1 MLAPLPIDPFIA
13 EILETVRTRRSLVLS
28 ARPGAGKTT
37 RVPPALSVDGPVIVL
52 QPRRVAARSIARRI
66 ADEQG
71 WTIGDQVG
79 WHVRFERQ
87 FGPAV
92 RVLLATEGILT
103 ARLQQDP
110 LLTSFNT
117 IVLDEFHERSVHAD
131 LGIALAK
138 QAWLARP
145 DLRLVIMSATLD
157 TAAVSAYLDGCP
169 VLNVPGAR
177 HPLEIRYAPE
187 LDVAAAVA
195 RVVEHHAGDVLCF
208 LPGAAEI
215 AGAARDLAA
224 RGVSRTV
231 DVVPLHGALSAADQ
245 DAALTPASRRRVV
258 LATNI
263 AETSL
268 TVPGVRIVIDSG
280 LHKVARYDTDRAI
293 DTLVTERIAQDSAEQ
308 RAGRAARL
316 GPGVTLR
323 LWDRALRLT
332 FRREPEI
339 ARIDLSG
346 PVLSILAWGGDPRT
360 LDWLEAPSE
369 DRLDH
374 ALELLEAIG
383 AVQDGRLTTI
393 GRDMQR
399 IPLHPRL
406 ARMLISAR
414 GSREA
419 ALACALL
426 SEARGSTP
434 SSAAAPTTSSD
445 LLSAIERGVPPHVS
459 RTADALRKL
468 VPNRDAPPVH
478 TGSRSAGLQAC
489 QDEEFRRAVLS
500 GYPDRVARRRSPGSA
515 RVLLMSGHG
524 AELARESGVRDAEFL
539 VALDV
544 VGARKGDK
552 SEALVR
558 MASAIEK
565 SWLSATASSVE
576 VYFDEPSGS
585 VRAEARANYGAIAL
599 ATRAVDPPAEQAAD
613 LLADAWLAR
622 TTRVDGDQQIWRR
635 LAFANIAV
643 VDRTALA
650 RRAAAGARNVHDID
664 LLQVLDWQVR
674 RDLDRLA
681 PEYLDVPSGRRVPM
695 EYREDG
701 TVHLEVKLQ
710 EMFGLPETPRI
721 GPRQEPVLI
730 SLLAPNGRPVQ
741 VTRDLR
747 SFWTTTYADVRK
759 ELRGRYPKHRW
770 PEDPW
775 SATPARRSLGERR
788 PAARTAR
795 RSK

>member
-1 MLAPLPIDPFIA
+1 VLGPLPIDPFIP
-13 EILETVRTRRSLVLS
+13 EIVETVRNRRALVIS
-28 ARPGAGKTT
+28 ASPGAGKTT
-37 RVPPALSVDGPVIVL
+37 RVPPALAVDGPVIVL

-103 ARLQQDP
+103 ARLLQDP
-110 LLTSFNT
+110 LLTGFST

-138 QAWLARP
+138 HTWLARP

-157 TAAVSAYLDGCP
+157 TAAVAAYLDGCP

-177 HPLEIRYAPE
+177 YPLEIQYAAE
-187 LDVAAAVA
+187 LDVAAGVE
-195 RVVEHHAGDVLCF
+195 RVLGQHAGDVLCF

-215 AGAARDLAA
+215 ARATRDLDA
-224 RGVSRTV
+224 RGVSRDV

-245 DAALTPASRRRVV
+245 DAALTPASRRRIV

-268 TVPGVRIVIDSG
+268 TVPGVRLVIDSG
-280 LHKVARYDTDRAI
+280 LHKVARYDGDRAI

-316 GPGVTLR
+316 GPGLTLR
-323 LWDRALRLT
+323 LWDRTLRLAP
-332 FRREPEI
+332 RREPEI

-346 PVLSILAWGGDPRT
+346 PVLSVLAWGGDPRT
-360 LDWLEAPSE
+360 LAWLEAPAG
-369 DRLDH
+369 DRLDD
-374 ALELLEAIG
+374 ALELLEALG
-383 AVQDGRLTTI
+383 AVEDGRLTTT
-393 GRDMQR
+393 GRDLQR

-406 ARMLISAR
+406 ARILIAAR

-426 SEARGSTP
+426 SEARAATP

-445 LLSAIERGVPPHVS
+445 LLSAIERGVPPHLN
-459 RTADALRKL
+459 RTAEALRKL
-468 VPNRDAPPVH
+468 VPNRDAP
-478 TGSRSAGLQAC
+478 GMSAEE
-489 QDEEFRRAVLS
+489 DEGFRRAVLA

-515 RVLLMSGHG
+515 RVLLASGHG
-524 AELARESGVRDAEFL
+524 AELARESGVRESEFL

-544 VGARKGDK
+544 VGARKADR

-565 SWLSATASSVE
+565 SWLSPTSSGVE

-585 VRAEARANYGAIAL
+585 VRAESRDYYGAIVL
-599 ATRAVDPPAEQAAD
+599 AARPVDPPAEQAAT
-613 LLADAWLAR
+613 LLADAWLSR
-622 TTRVDGDQQIWRR
+622 STRVDGDQQIWRR
-635 LAFANIAV
+635 LAFANLP
-643 VDRTALA
+643 VDRTALTQ
-650 RRAAAGARNVHDID
+650 RAAAGARNVRDID
-664 LLQVLDWQVR
+664 PLQALDWQIR

-681 PEYLDVPSGRRVPM
+681 PEFLEVPSGRRVPI

-701 TVHLEVKLQ
+701 TVQVEVKLQ
-710 EMFGLPETPRI
+710 EMFGLAETPRV
-721 GPRQEPVLI
+721 GPRHEPVLI

-741 VTRDLR
+741 MTRDLR

-759 ELRGRYPKHRW
+759 ELRGRYPKHPW

-775 SATPARRSLGERR
+775 SATPARRSRGEGG
-788 PAARTAR
+788 PTARTTR
-795 RSK
+795 RSR